1 MMMMTIMM
9 MTMMMTRIMKKMMLM
24 INGAWPLGCSEK
36 NFFLV
41 DKKRLNHKCQY
52 VWRAQISIFRFLS
65 QKMAVFRHFLVLEG
79 DIVEG
84 ILKIIFG
91 DHF

>member
-1 MMMMTIMM
+1 MYN
-9 MTMMMTRIMKKMMLM
+9 RVFQKKL
-24 INGAWPLGCSEK
+24 
-36 NFFLV
+36 FFLV

-84 ILKIIFG
+84 ISENRSWPKLG
-91 DHF
+91 DNF

>member
-1 MMMMTIMM
+1 MHLV
-9 MTMMMTRIMKKMMLM
+9 TRVFRKKT
-24 INGAWPLGCSEK
+24 
-36 NFFLV
+36 FFLV

-65 QKMAVFRHFLVLEG
+65 KKMAVFRHFLVLEG

-84 ILKIIFG
+84 ILENCFWAITFYWSVLQT
-91 DHF
+91 